1 MSVRQTIKVESSIK
15 NKIRES
21 IKLALP
27 KAFETIKW
35 LLSIMIPVS
44 FVVMILNYTG
54 ILALVSSY
62 VSPAFKL
69 IGLPGES
76 AFILL
81 TSIFTNIYTAIAV
94 ITSLELEGR
103 VVTIL
108 AVMCLVAHGFIIETA
123 VLKKTGS
130 SVIRMILLRL
140 FGSFAIGAILNLV
153 LPVDKSQ
160 IVSSI
165 VLMQESFFV
174 MLTVWFQST
183 LLLIIKVTILITLLM
198 IFQKLLES
206 FGVIRWISKFL
217 KPLQLLMG
225 LPESTSFSWIVANT
239 LGLAYGAAIIMEQV
253 EEGKMKKEDADLLN
267 HHIAVS
273 HSQLEDPLLFAAIGV
288 PLGWMIVPRLI
299 LGIVVVWL
307 RRLELLVISKFKS
320 KI

>member
-1 MSVRQTIKVESSIK
+1 MNVRQTIKVESSIK
-15 NKIRES
+15 DKIRES

-130 SVIRMILLRL
+130 SVIRMVLLRL